1 MTKESGFVIEDLP
14 GSPTVRLSKEY
25 TFSKPP
31 PDSGK
36 EKVEKKGKG
45 KADQSIHNKGNSG
58 ITNDSLARQRI
69 EVEFEGYDDRP
80 GRSQVIF
87 LADVIISNLSPDTSQ
102 PYGPKLVLTCT
113 SDRSK
118 GYQILSI
125 RSVPEGLSHLDQAVY
140 DGPKM
145 PQEQL
150 GRHYHMPGQE
160 NALEE
165 DDEDEESND
174 DEIEDKETSSDS
186 DEEDEEDIEEEEED
200 AIGTDPDFHMSH
212 IANGFA
218 SYLAERGID
227 SNFLANA
234 KRYAV
239 HRGRQDQ
246 QAGMQF
252 VVDFLA
258 PESTTR
264 PNAATDIPKT
274 FTKSKKDN

>member
-14 GSPTVRLSKEY
+14 GSPTVRLLKEY
-25 TFSKPP
+25 
-31 PDSGK
+31 
-36 EKVEKKGKG
+36 
-45 KADQSIHNKGNSG
+45 
-58 ITNDSLARQRI
+58 
-69 EVEFEGYDDRP
+69 
-80 GRSQVIF
+80 
-87 LADVIISNLSPDTSQ
+87 
-102 PYGPKLVLTCT
+102 
-113 SDRSK
+113 
-118 GYQILSI
+118 
-125 RSVPEGLSHLDQAVY
+125 
-140 DGPKM
+140 
-145 PQEQL
+145 
-150 GRHYHMPGQE
+150 
-160 NALEE
+160 
-165 DDEDEESND
+165 DEDEESND
-174 DEIEDKETSSDS
+174 DEIEDKESSSDS
-186 DEEDEEDIEEEEED
+186 DEEDEEDEEDIEEEEEEED
-200 AIGTDPDFHMSH
+200 AIGTDPDFHVSH